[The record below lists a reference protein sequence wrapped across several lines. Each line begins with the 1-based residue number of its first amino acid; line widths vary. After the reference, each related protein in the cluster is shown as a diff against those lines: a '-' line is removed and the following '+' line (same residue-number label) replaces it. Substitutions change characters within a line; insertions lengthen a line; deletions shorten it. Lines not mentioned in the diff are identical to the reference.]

1 MAITRF
7 AAVALALVVGSL
19 AGCVTEGDRNPMDT
33 RQGRMQARDAYIQLG
48 LGYVQQGNTE
58 QAKVPLKKALEL
70 DSSSADAHA
79 ALGLVF
85 QAQGET
91 ELADQ
96 EYRLALREWPR
107 DARILNNYGS
117 FLYEQGRYKD
127 AYERFTQAAED
138 SLYPER
144 ARVFENLGLTALRL
158 NQVDL
163 GKENLEKSLRLDRN
177 QPRALFELA
186 QLAYQTRDY
195 VPSRSYY
202 QAFSQLS
209 PQDAR
214 SLLLG
219 IRLAEVFN
227 DRNTAASYALQLKRL
242 YPNSPEYRQLQSEQK

>member
-7 AAVALALVVGSL
+7 AACRARLLVGGL

-58 QAKVPLKKALEL
+58 QAKVPLKKAL
-70 DSSSADAHA
+70 SWIVQRRRPCRART
-79 ALGLVF
+79 GVP
-85 QAQGET
+85 GPGRNRP
-91 ELADQ
+91 ADQ
-96 EYRLALREWPR
+96 EYRLALRERPH